1 MPIDGQ
7 ARDVNLVQIIVRK
20 AEDRILKALVK
31 SNDPVLMGYVC
42 SLLKGADITHFM
54 LDSNMSIME
63 GSVGIIPRR
72 VMVADDQIAQAR
84 TLLHEAGLAHECAEP
99 DD

>member
-1 MPIDGQ
+1 M
-7 ARDVNLVQIIVRK
+7 K
-20 AEDRILKALVK
+20 TLVK
-31 SNDPVLMGYVC
+31 SNDPVLMGYVR
-42 SLLKGADITHFM
+42 SLLKGADIVHFD
-54 LDSNMSIME
+54 LDANMSIME

-72 VMVADDQIAQAR
+72 VMVADDEIGSAR